1 MTSPRRT
8 LCIYR
13 ERGKRQGGGERERE
27 TERKGVYVSKHEFL
41 LIMIL
46 ENVQRDQ
53 K

>member
-8 LCIYR
+8 LCVYI
-13 ERGKRQGGGERERE
+13 ERGERDREEERERE

-41 LIMIL
+41 LIIIL
-46 ENVQRDQ
+46 ENVQRGQ